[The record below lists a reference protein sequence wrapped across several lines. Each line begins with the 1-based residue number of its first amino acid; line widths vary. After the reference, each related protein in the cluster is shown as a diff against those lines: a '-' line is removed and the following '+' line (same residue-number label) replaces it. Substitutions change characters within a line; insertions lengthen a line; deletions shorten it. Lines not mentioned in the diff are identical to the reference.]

1 MSFWPNKVSISD
13 VWIHSLGSLIA
24 WLVWSIIII
33 IFTFALGD
41 IVDFAWNFQQE
52 ATVWVKT
59 SAFFPLVFSIVTFI
73 GTSIAIY
80 FTYFISHK
88 INSQRYKRNII
99 IFWQIAF
106 FSILTYLIITPVYIY
121 AGMLHYDN
129 LMYIFLAHCF
139 IITFWTN
146 IIIEVLN
153 NYRHILIWLYGS
165 FIGLFIS
172 IIITI
177 SIFSTFSTGIARM
190 IWLLLLLPLINFI
203 ITFLKHLFEMI
214 YYHYTVYTNHDGLW
228 DIFYQIE
235 LEEKELLRE
244 EEEKN
249 SI

>member
-1 MSFWPNKVSISD
+1 MSFGPNKVTFSD
-13 VWIHSLGSLIA
+13 IWIHSLWSLIA

-33 IFTFALGD
+33 ILTFALGD
-41 IVDFAWNFQQE
+41 VVDFAGNFQE
-52 ATVWVKT
+52 SSVGIKT
-59 SAFFPLVFSIVTFI
+59 SAFFPLIFSIVTFI
-73 GTSIAIY
+73 GTSLAIY

-88 INSQRYKRNII
+88 INPEKYKKNII
-99 IFWQIAF
+99 IFWQISF
-106 FSILTYLIITPVYIY
+106 FSILTYIMITPIYIY
-121 AGMLHYDN
+121 TGMINYDY

-139 IITFWTN
+139 IVIFWTN
-146 IIIEVLN
+146 IILEILN

-172 IIITI
+172 IVITL
-177 SIFSTFSTGIARM
+177 SIFSAFSTWIAKM

-203 ITFLKHLFEMI
+203 ITFLKQLFEMI
-214 YYHYTVYTNHDGLW
+214 YYHYTIYTNRDNIW

>member
-1 MSFWPNKVSISD
+1 
-13 VWIHSLGSLIA
+13 
-24 WLVWSIIII
+24 
-33 IFTFALGD
+33 
-41 IVDFAWNFQQE
+41 
-52 ATVWVKT
+52 
-59 SAFFPLVFSIVTFI
+59 VFSIVTFI
-73 GTSIAIY
+73 GTSLAIY

-88 INSQRYKRNII
+88 INSQRYKKNII

-121 AGMLHYDN
+121 AGMQNYDY

-139 IITFWTN
+139 IVTFWTN
-146 IIIEVLN
+146 IILEVLN
-153 NYRHILIWLYGS
+153 NYRHILIGLYGS

-177 SIFSTFSTGIARM
+177 AIFSTFSTWIAKM
-190 IWLLLLLPLINFI
+190 IGLLLLLPLINFI
-203 ITFLKHLFEMI
+203 TTFLKQLFEMV
-214 YYHYTVYTNHDGLW
+214 YYHYTIYTNHDGLW

>member
-1 MSFWPNKVSISD
+1 MSFWPNKVTLSD
-13 VWIHSLGSLIA
+13 VWIHSLWSLIA

-33 IFTFALGD
+33 ICTFALWD
-41 IVDFAWNFQQE
+41 VVDFAWNFQE
-52 ATVWVKT
+52 ASVWVKT

-73 GTSIAIY
+73 GTSLAIY

-88 INSQRYKRNII
+88 INSERYKKNII

-121 AGMLHYDN
+121 AGMQNYDY

-139 IITFWTN
+139 IVTFWTN
-146 IIIEVLN
+146 IILEVLN
-153 NYRHILIWLYGS
+153 NYRHILIGLYGS

-177 SIFSTFSTGIARM
+177 AIFSNFSTGIAKM
-190 IWLLLLLPLINFI
+190 IGLLLLLPLINFI
-203 ITFLKHLFEMI
+203 ITFLKQLFEMV
-214 YYHYTVYTNHDGLW
+214 YYHYTIYSNHDGLW